1 MFESALAAEGV
12 TGKLADVARSIY
24 MQESGQGKNTKTSNR
39 GAAGGMQIIPST
51 FASVADKGWD
61 INDPMQNARAGI
73 RYLSQMHTKAG
84 GDPTLTAVGYYGGPG
99 GIDKARKGIAVSD
112 PKNPNAP
119 DTFQY
124 AQQVVSRIPK
134 EGTNVPNVGQVA
146 PVQVAEA
153 PAPVVQAPVQ
163 LAQVL
168 QGRPDNVPLGYV
180 APKEDWKEFQQA
192 MPDPVTTASLNF
204 GGAPKKF
211 DPLQY
216 AQNAEVNFRSFLGKR
231 GRA

>member
-1 MFESALAAEGV
+1 MSMDMFEQALAAEGV

-61 INDPMQNARAGI
+61 INDPLQNARAGI
-73 RYLSQMHTKAG
+73 RYLSQMHAKAG
-84 GDPTLTAVGYYGGPG
+84 GDPTLTAVGYYCGPG
-99 GIDKARKGIAVSD
+99 GIDKARNGIAVKD

-124 AQQVVSRIPK
+124 AQEVVGRIPK
-134 EGTNVPNVGQVA
+134 SDQPA
-146 PVQVAEA
+146 PTVVAEA
-153 PAPVVQAPVQ
+153 PVQAAPVK

-168 QGRPDNVPLGYV
+168 QGRPDNTPLGYV

-192 MPDPVTTASLNF
+192 QPDPVTAKSLDF

-216 AQNAEVNFRSFLGKR
+216 AQNAEVNFRPFLGKR

>member
-1 MFESALAAEGV
+1 MSIDMFEQALAAEGV

-61 INDPMQNARAGI
+61 INDPLQNARAGI

-99 GIDKARKGIAVSD
+99 GIDKARNGIAVKD

-124 AQQVVSRIPK
+124 AQQVVGRIPNS
-134 EGTNVPNVGQVA
+134 GPIDPNVGQPVVA
-146 PVQVAEA
+146 AA
-153 PAPVVQAPVQ
+153 PAVQAPVQ

-168 QGRPDNVPLGYV
+168 QGRPDNTPLGYV
-180 APKEDWKEFQQA
+180 APKEGWKEFQQA
-192 MPDPVTTASLNF
+192 HPDPVNTASLDF
-204 GGAPKKF
+204 GSAPKKF

-216 AQNAEVNFRSFLGKR
+216 AQNADVNFRPFLGKR